1 MNLPSFFRFFFITFD
16 TKKIEHMSVNDP
28 LENYD
33 KLNETQQWEAE
44 ALIMDKAF
52 RNSFLIVTKKKTFEE
67 VMESKDGALLAHNP
81 DDGIT
86 DFELE
91 NMMTYFIE
99 EEEYEKCSKIR
110 DLMTE
115 REIDQELKD
124 MIPDISIED
133 KTKKK

>member
-1 MNLPSFFRFFFITFD
+1 
-16 TKKIEHMSVNDP
+16 MSVNDP
-28 LENYD
+28 LDKYD
-33 KLNETQQWEAE
+33 NLSESQQWEAE

-67 VMESKDGALLAHNP
+67 VMKKKDGALLAHNP

-91 NMMTYFIE
+91 NMMDYFIE

-110 DLMTE
+110 DIIKE
-115 REIDQELKD
+115 REIDGELKD
-124 MIPDISIED
+124 MIPDISMKNKI
-133 KTKKK
+133 KKK

>member
-28 LENYD
+28 LDKYD
-33 KLNETQQWEAE
+33 NLSESQQWEAE

-67 VMESKDGALLAHNP
+67 VMKKKDGALLAHNP

-91 NMMTYFIE
+91 NMMDYFIE

-110 DLMTE
+110 DIIKE
-115 REIDQELKD
+115 REIDGELKD
-124 MIPDISIED
+124 MIPDISMKNKI
-133 KTKKK
+133 KKK

>member
-1 MNLPSFFRFFFITFD
+1 MKLDEIFRFFFITFD

-44 ALIMDKAF
+44 ALIMDRAF

-67 VMESKDGALLAHNP
+67 VMKKKDGALLAHNP
-81 DDGIT
+81 DEGIT
-86 DFELE
+86 DYELE

-110 DLMTE
+110 DIMTE
-115 REIDQELKD
+115 REIDEELKD
-124 MIPDISIED
+124 MIPDITLKN

>member
-1 MNLPSFFRFFFITFD
+1 MNLPSFFRYYFITFD

-33 KLNETQQWEAE
+33 KLSEAQQWEAE

-67 VMESKDGALLAHNP
+67 VMKKKDGALLAHDP

-86 DFELE
+86 DYELE
-91 NMMTYFIE
+91 NMMDYFIE
-99 EEEYEKCSKIR
+99 EEEYEKCATLR
-110 DLMTE
+110 DLN
-115 REIDQELKD
+115 
-124 MIPDISIED
+124 
-133 KTKKK
+133 TKLFKKIKK